1 MASRV
6 THPCFRFL
14 MVPRYRIRSPFPNP
28 TSLTLAPP
36 CAPWHIDTMNI
47 SWTDLFQR
55 TSLPGVGGLLE
66 MFVLAVLFYYAIL
79 FFRGTRGAQVL
90 LGFVT
95 AIVAMLVLTRMFN
108 LDTLNWLL
116 QRLSVCVVIAFVV
129 IFQPEI
135 RRALAELGKQHVFA
149 TTQRE
154 RGLLDEIV
162 QAISRLAADKIG
174 ALIAI
179 EREIGTRAVQE
190 TGTRLD
196 SAVSAELLA
205 TIFFPH
211 TPLHDGGVI
220 IVDNRIC
227 AAACVFPLSG
237 RDIGK
242 LGTRHRA
249 AVGLSEE
256 TDALVIVVSEE
267 TGAISLAYK
276 GRLIR
281 GLDEARL
288 RRILSS
294 VLLRDA
300 KTQGRWQ
307 RFRHN
312 LDLSAAGLSRNEE
325 TMEREFDVPP
335 KNP

>member
-1 MASRV
+1 
-6 THPCFRFL
+6 
-14 MVPRYRIRSPFPNP
+14 
-28 TSLTLAPP
+28 
-36 CAPWHIDTMNI
+36 MNNA
-47 SWTDLFQR
+47 WTDFFR
-55 TSLPGVGGLLE
+55 SAPLPAVGGLLE
-66 MFVLAVLFYYAIL
+66 ILVLAVVFYYIIQFL
-79 FFRGTRGAQVL
+79 RGTRGAQVL

-95 AIVAMLVLTRMFN
+95 AVVVMLLLTRLFN

-116 QRLSVCVVIAFVV
+116 QQLSVYLVIAFLI

-149 TTQRE
+149 TTLRE
-154 RGLLDEIV
+154 RGVLDEIV
-162 QAISRLAADKIG
+162 QAVSRLAADKIG

-190 TGTRLD
+190 TGTRMD
-196 SAVSAELLA
+196 SVVTAELLA

-220 IVDNRIC
+220 IEGDRIR
-227 AAACVFPLSG
+227 AAACVFPLSS

-242 LGTRHRA
+242 IGTRHRA
-249 AVGLSEE
+249 AVGISEE
-256 TDALVIVVSEE
+256 TDAVVVVVSDE

-294 VLLRDA
+294 VLLRAA
-300 KTQGRWQ
+300 KQKSRWQ
-307 RFRHN
+307 RLGQS
-312 LDLSAAGLSRNEE
+312 LDLTPEGVARTEE
-325 TMEREFDVPP
+325 LMEREFEEPA
-335 KNP
+335 KNH

>member
-1 MASRV
+1 
-6 THPCFRFL
+6 
-14 MVPRYRIRSPFPNP
+14 
-28 TSLTLAPP
+28 
-36 CAPWHIDTMNI
+36 MN
-47 SWTDLFQR
+47 SAWLDFAWPVHW
-55 TSLPGVGGLLE
+55 PGWGGLLE
-66 MFVLAVLFYYAIL
+66 ILVLAVLFYYAIQ

-95 AIVAMLVLTRMFN
+95 ALVAMLVLTRIFS

-116 QRLSVCVVIAFVV
+116 QRLSVYLVIAFVV

-149 TTQRE
+149 TSLRE

-162 QAISRLAADKIG
+162 QAVSRLAGDKIG

-179 EREIGTRAVQE
+179 EREIGTGAIQE

-196 SAVSAELLA
+196 SAVTAELLA

-211 TPLHDGGVI
+211 TPLHDGGVVI
-220 IVDNRIC
+220 AGDRIRT
-227 AAACVFPLSG
+227 AGCVFPLSA

-242 LGTRHRA
+242 TGTRHRA

-256 TDALVIVVSEE
+256 TDALVVVVSEE

-276 GRLIR
+276 GRLSR
-281 GLDEARL
+281 GLDEERL
-288 RRILSS
+288 RRILST
-294 VLLRDA
+294 VLLRGA

-307 RFRHN
+307 RLRQN
-312 LDLSAAGLSRNEE
+312 LDLSTEGIARTEE
-325 TMEREFDVPP
+325 MMEREFEDPP
-335 KNP
+335 KNS

>member
-1 MASRV
+1 M
-6 THPCFRFL
+6 
-14 MVPRYRIRSPFPNP
+14 NP
-28 TSLTLAPP
+28 A
-36 CAPWHIDTMNI
+36 
-47 SWTDLFQR
+47 WTDIFRQIPN
-55 TSLPGVGGLLE
+55 PGVGGLLE
-66 MFVLAVLFYYAIL
+66 MLVLAVLFYYAIL

-90 LGFVT
+90 LGFAT
-95 AIVAMLVLTRMFN
+95 AMIAMLVLTRIFR

-116 QRLSVCVVIAFVV
+116 QQFSVYLVVAFLV

-135 RRALAELGKQHVFA
+135 RRALAELGKQRVFA
-149 TTQRE
+149 TSLRE
-154 RGLLDEIV
+154 RGILDEIV
-162 QAISRLAADKIG
+162 EAVSRLAADKIG

-190 TGTRLD
+190 TGTRVD
-196 SAVSAELLA
+196 SLVNAELLA

-211 TPLHDGGVI
+211 TPLHDGGVVI
-220 IVDNRIC
+220 EGDRVR

-256 TDALVIVVSEE
+256 TDALVVVVSEE

-300 KTQGRWQ
+300 KTQNRWQ
-307 RFRHN
+307 RLRHN
-312 LDLSAAGLSRNEE
+312 LDLTPAALARTEDL
-325 TMEREFDVPP
+325 MEREFEDPP
-335 KNP
+335 KNA

>member
-1 MASRV
+1 
-6 THPCFRFL
+6 
-14 MVPRYRIRSPFPNP
+14 
-28 TSLTLAPP
+28 
-36 CAPWHIDTMNI
+36 MNNA
-47 SWTDLFQR
+47 WTDFFR
-55 TSLPGVGGLLE
+55 SAPLPAVGGLLE
-66 MFVLAVLFYYAIL
+66 ILVLAVVFYYIIQFL
-79 FFRGTRGAQVL
+79 RGTRGAQVL

-95 AIVAMLVLTRMFN
+95 AVVVMLLLTRLFN

-116 QRLSVCVVIAFVV
+116 QQLSVYLVIAFLI

-149 TTQRE
+149 TTLRE
-154 RGLLDEIV
+154 RGVLDEIV
-162 QAISRLAADKIG
+162 QAVSRLAADKIG

-190 TGTRLD
+190 TSTRMD
-196 SAVSAELLA
+196 SVVTAELLA

-220 IVDNRIC
+220 IEGDRIR
-227 AAACVFPLSG
+227 AAACVFPLSS

-242 LGTRHRA
+242 IGTRHRA
-249 AVGLSEE
+249 AVGISEE
-256 TDALVIVVSEE
+256 TDAVVVVVSEE

-294 VLLRDA
+294 VLLRAA
-300 KTQGRWQ
+300 KQKSRWQ
-307 RFRHN
+307 RLGQS
-312 LDLSAAGLSRNEE
+312 LDLTPEGVARTEE
-325 TMEREFDVPP
+325 LMEREFEEPA
-335 KNP
+335 KNH

>member
-1 MASRV
+1 
-6 THPCFRFL
+6 
-14 MVPRYRIRSPFPNP
+14 
-28 TSLTLAPP
+28 
-36 CAPWHIDTMNI
+36 MN
-47 SWTDLFQR
+47 STWTDLLQQIH
-55 TSLPGVGGLLE
+55 LPGPGGLLE
-66 MFVLAVLFYYAIL
+66 ILVLSVLFFYAIL

-95 AIVAMLVLTRMFN
+95 AVVAMLVLTRIFN
-108 LDTLNWLL
+108 LDNLNWLL
-116 QRLSVCVVIAFVV
+116 QRLSVYLVIAFVV

-149 TTQRE
+149 TSMRE

-174 ALIAI
+174 ALVAI
-179 EREIGTRAVQE
+179 EREIGTRAIQE

-196 SAVSAELLA
+196 SIVTAELLA
-205 TIFFPH
+205 TIFFPN

-220 IVDNRIC
+220 IEGDRIR
-227 AAACVFPLSG
+227 AAACIFPLS
-237 RDIGK
+237 RLDIGK

-256 TDALVIVVSEE
+256 SDALVIVVSEQ

-276 GRLIR
+276 GRLSR

-294 VLLRDA
+294 VLLRDV
-300 KTQGRWQ
+300 KTQSRWQ
-307 RFRHN
+307 RLRQN
-312 LDLSAAGLSRNEE
+312 LDLSTEGIARTEE
-325 TMEREFDVPP
+325 LMEREFEDPP
-335 KNP
+335 KNT

>member
-1 MASRV
+1 
-6 THPCFRFL
+6 
-14 MVPRYRIRSPFPNP
+14 
-28 TSLTLAPP
+28 
-36 CAPWHIDTMNI
+36 MNNA
-47 SWTDLFQR
+47 WTDFFR
-55 TSLPGVGGLLE
+55 SAPLPAVGGLLE
-66 MFVLAVLFYYAIL
+66 ILVLAVVFYYIIQFL
-79 FFRGTRGAQVL
+79 RGTRGAQVL

-95 AIVAMLVLTRMFN
+95 AVVVMLLLTRLFN

-116 QRLSVCVVIAFVV
+116 QQLSVYLVIAFLI

-149 TTQRE
+149 TTLRE
-154 RGLLDEIV
+154 RGVLDEIV
-162 QAISRLAADKIG
+162 QAVSRLAADKIG

-190 TGTRLD
+190 TGTRMD
-196 SAVSAELLA
+196 SVVTAELLA

-211 TPLHDGGVI
+211 PPLHDGGVI
-220 IVDNRIC
+220 IEGDRIR
-227 AAACVFPLSG
+227 AAACVFPLSS

-242 LGTRHRA
+242 IGTRHRA
-249 AVGLSEE
+249 AVGISEE
-256 TDALVIVVSEE
+256 TDAVVVVVSEE

-294 VLLRDA
+294 VLLRAA
-300 KTQGRWQ
+300 KQKSRWQ
-307 RFRHN
+307 RLGQS
-312 LDLSAAGLSRNEE
+312 LDLTPEGVARTEE
-325 TMEREFDVPP
+325 LMEREFEDPA
-335 KNP
+335 KNH

>member
-1 MASRV
+1 M
-6 THPCFRFL
+6 PGFR
-14 MVPRYRIRSPFPNP
+14 
-28 TSLTLAPP
+28 
-36 CAPWHIDTMNI
+36 
-47 SWTDLFQR
+47 
-55 TSLPGVGGLLE
+55 GLLE
-66 MFVLAVLFYYAIL
+66 MLVLSVVFFYAIL

-95 AIVAMLVLTRMFN
+95 AVVAMLVLTRFLS

-116 QRLSVCVVIAFVV
+116 QRLSVYLVIAFVV

-149 TTQRE
+149 TSMRE
-154 RGLLDEIV
+154 RGVIDEIL
-162 QAISRLAADKIG
+162 QAVSRLAADKIG
-174 ALIAI
+174 ALVAI
-179 EREIGTRAVQE
+179 EREIGTRAIQE

-196 SAVSAELLA
+196 AVVTAELLA

-211 TPLHDGGVI
+211 TPLHDGGV
-220 IVDNRIC
+220 VVEGNRIR
-227 AAACVFPLSG
+227 AAGCVFPLSG
-237 RDIGK
+237 RDIGR

-249 AVGLSEE
+249 AVGLSDE
-256 TDALVIVVSEE
+256 TDALVVVVSEE

-294 VLLRDA
+294 VLLRSA
-300 KTQGRWQ
+300 KTQSRWQ
-307 RFRHN
+307 RLRQN
-312 LDLSAAGLSRNEE
+312 LDLSPEALARSEAS
-325 TMEREFDVPP
+325 MEREFEDPP
-335 KNP
+335 QNS

>member
-1 MASRV
+1 
-6 THPCFRFL
+6 
-14 MVPRYRIRSPFPNP
+14 
-28 TSLTLAPP
+28 
-36 CAPWHIDTMNI
+36 MNNA
-47 SWTDLFQR
+47 WTDFFR
-55 TSLPGVGGLLE
+55 SAPLPAAGGLLE
-66 MFVLAVLFYYAIL
+66 ILVLSVVFYYIIQFL
-79 FFRGTRGAQVL
+79 RGTRGAQVL

-95 AIVAMLVLTRMFN
+95 AVVVMLLLTRLFN

-116 QRLSVCVVIAFVV
+116 QQLSVYLVIAFLI

-149 TTQRE
+149 TTLRE
-154 RGLLDEIV
+154 RGVLDEIV
-162 QAISRLAADKIG
+162 QAVSRLAADKIG

-190 TGTRLD
+190 TGTRMD
-196 SAVSAELLA
+196 SVVTAELLA

-220 IVDNRIC
+220 IEGDRIR
-227 AAACVFPLSG
+227 AAACVFPLSS

-242 LGTRHRA
+242 IGTRHRA
-249 AVGLSEE
+249 AVGISEE
-256 TDALVIVVSEE
+256 TDAVVVVVSEE

-294 VLLRDA
+294 VLLRAA
-300 KTQGRWQ
+300 KQKSRWQ
-307 RFRHN
+307 RLGQS
-312 LDLSAAGLSRNEE
+312 LDLTPEGVARTEE
-325 TMEREFDVPP
+325 LMEREFEEPA
-335 KNP
+335 KNH

>member
-1 MASRV
+1 MP
-6 THPCFRFL
+6 HILPHFFRFAQAAGA
-14 MVPRYRIRSPFPNP
+14 
-28 TSLTLAPP
+28 LTLAP
-36 CAPWHIDTMNI
+36 ARAAWQIVSMDST
-47 SWTDLFQR
+47 WTDFFRQIP
-55 TSLPGVGGLLE
+55 LPGVGGLLE
-66 MFVLAVLFYYAIL
+66 MLVLAVLFYYAIL

-95 AIVAMLVLTRMFN
+95 AVVAMLVLTRFFN

-116 QRLSVCVVIAFVV
+116 QRLSVYLVIAFVV

-149 TTQRE
+149 TTLRE
-154 RGLLDEIV
+154 RGVLDEIM
-162 QAISRLAADKIG
+162 QAVARLAADKIG

-179 EREIGTRAVQE
+179 ERETGTRAIQE

-196 SAVSAELLA
+196 STVTAELLA

-220 IVDNRIC
+220 IEGDRIR

-242 LGTRHRA
+242 SGTRHRA

-256 TDALVIVVSEE
+256 SDALVIVVSEE

-281 GLDEARL
+281 GLDETRL

-307 RFRHN
+307 RIRQN
-312 LDLSAAGLSRNEE
+312 LDLSAEGLARTEE
-325 TMEREFDVPP
+325 MMEREFEDPP
-335 KNP
+335 KNT

>member
-1 MASRV
+1 MNSPWLE
-6 THPCFRFL
+6 HLQRF
-14 MVPRYRIRSPFPNP
+14 P
-28 TSLTLAPP
+28 
-36 CAPWHIDTMNI
+36 
-47 SWTDLFQR
+47 
-55 TSLPGVGGLLE
+55 LPGLGGLLE
-66 MFVLAVLFYYAIL
+66 ILVLSFLFYYAIL

-95 AIVAMLVLTRMFN
+95 AVVVMLVLTRLFN

-116 QRLSVCVVIAFVV
+116 QRLSVYLVIAFLV

-149 TTQRE
+149 ATQRE
-154 RGLLDEIV
+154 RGVLDEIV
-162 QAISRLAADKIG
+162 QAVSRLAADKIG
-174 ALIAI
+174 ALIAL

-196 SAVSAELLA
+196 STVTAELLA

-220 IVDNRIC
+220 IEGDRIR
-227 AAACVFPLSG
+227 AAGCIFPLSG

-242 LGTRHRA
+242 IGTRHRA
-249 AVGLSEE
+249 AVGISEE
-256 TDALVIVVSEE
+256 TDAVVITVSEE

-281 GLDEARL
+281 GLDEGRL

-294 VLLRDA
+294 VLLRSA
-300 KTQGRWQ
+300 KTQNRWQ
-307 RFRHN
+307 RLREN
-312 LDLSAAGLSRNEE
+312 LDLSPEGLARTEE
-325 TMEREFDVPP
+325 MMEREFEGSQ
-335 KNP
+335 KNS

>member
-1 MASRV
+1 
-6 THPCFRFL
+6 
-14 MVPRYRIRSPFPNP
+14 
-28 TSLTLAPP
+28 
-36 CAPWHIDTMNI
+36 MN
-47 SWTDLFQR
+47 SAWTDFFR
-55 TSLPGVGGLLE
+55 RIPLPNVGGVLE
-66 MFVLAVLFYYAIL
+66 ILVLAVLFYYAIL

-95 AIVAMLVLTRMFN
+95 AIVAMLVLTRIFN

-116 QRLSVCVVIAFVV
+116 QHLSVYLVVAFLV

-149 TTQRE
+149 TSE
-154 RGLLDEIV
+154 RGRGLIDEIV
-162 QAISRLAADKIG
+162 KAVATLAADKIG

-196 SAVSAELLA
+196 SLVTADLLA
-205 TIFFPH
+205 TIFYPR
-211 TPLHDGGVI
+211 TALHDGGVI
-220 IVDNRIC
+220 IEGDRVR
-227 AAACVFPLSG
+227 AAGCVFPLSG
-237 RDIGK
+237 HDIGK
-242 LGTRHRA
+242 TGTRHRA

-256 TDALVIVVSEE
+256 SDALVVVVSEE

-281 GLDEARL
+281 GLDETRL
-288 RRILSS
+288 HRILSA
-294 VLLRDA
+294 VLLRGS
-300 KTQGRWQ
+300 QFRGRWQ
-307 RFRHN
+307 RLRN
-312 LDLSAAGLSRNEE
+312 QLDLSAESLARTEE
-325 TMEREFDVPP
+325 LMEREFEDPP

>member
-1 MASRV
+1 MNS
-6 THPCFRFL
+6 TWMDL
-14 MVPRYRIRSPFPNP
+14 YRQIPK
-28 TSLTLAPP
+28 
-36 CAPWHIDTMNI
+36 
-47 SWTDLFQR
+47 
-55 TSLPGVGGLLE
+55 PGVGGVLE
-66 MFVLAVLFYYAIL
+66 MLVLAVLFYYAIL

-95 AIVAMLVLTRMFN
+95 AVVAMLVLTRIFN

-116 QRLSVCVVIAFVV
+116 QRLSVYLVIAFVV

-149 TTQRE
+149 TTMRE
-154 RGLLDEIV
+154 RGVLDEIV
-162 QAISRLAADKIG
+162 QAISRLAANKIG

-196 SAVSAELLA
+196 SIVTAELLA

-220 IVDNRIC
+220 IEGDRVR
-227 AAACVFPLSG
+227 AAGCVFPLSG

-242 LGTRHRA
+242 TGTRHRA
-249 AVGLSEE
+249 AVGLSEDS
-256 TDALVIVVSEE
+256 DALVIVVSEE

-281 GLDEARL
+281 GLDEERL

-294 VLLRDA
+294 VLLRGA
-300 KTQGRWQ
+300 KTQSRWHRIRQ
-307 RFRHN
+307 N
-312 LDLSAAGLSRNEE
+312 LDLSAEGLARTEDM
-325 TMEREFDVPP
+325 MEREFEDPP
-335 KNP
+335 KNS

>member
-1 MASRV
+1 M
-6 THPCFRFL
+6 
-14 MVPRYRIRSPFPNP
+14 N
-28 TSLTLAPP
+28 SL
-36 CAPWHIDTMNI
+36 
-47 SWTDLFQR
+47 WTDFFRQIPR
-55 TSLPGVGGLLE
+55 PGVGGLLE
-66 MFVLAVLFYYAIL
+66 ILVLGVLFYYSIL

-90 LGFVT
+90 LGFIT
-95 AIVAMLVLTRMFN
+95 AVVAMLVLTRIFN

-116 QRLSVCVVIAFVV
+116 QQLSVYLVVAFLV

-149 TTQRE
+149 STERE

-162 QAISRLAADKIG
+162 QAVSRLAADKIG

-196 SAVSAELLA
+196 SAVSAELLTTLFYPRTA
-205 TIFFPH
+205 
-211 TPLHDGGVI
+211 LHDGGVI
-220 IVDNRIC
+220 IEGDRIR
-227 AAACVFPLSG
+227 AAGCVFPLSG

-242 LGTRHRA
+242 TGTRHRA

-256 TDALVIVVSEE
+256 SDALVVVVSEE

-281 GLDEARL
+281 GLDEERL

-294 VLLRDA
+294 VLLRGV
-300 KTQGRWQ
+300 KTQSRWQ
-307 RFRHN
+307 RFRQH
-312 LDLSAAGLSRNEE
+312 LDLSAEGLARTEE
-325 TMEREFDVPP
+325 LMEREFEDPP

>member
-1 MASRV
+1 
-6 THPCFRFL
+6 
-14 MVPRYRIRSPFPNP
+14 
-28 TSLTLAPP
+28 
-36 CAPWHIDTMNI
+36 MNTA
-47 SWTDLFQR
+47 WTDIFRQIPN
-55 TSLPGVGGLLE
+55 PGVGGLLE
-66 MFVLAVLFYYAIL
+66 MLVLAVLFYYAIL

-95 AIVAMLVLTRMFN
+95 AMIAMLILTRIFH

-116 QRLSVCVVIAFVV
+116 QQFSVYLVVAFLI

-149 TTQRE
+149 STLRE
-154 RGLLDEIV
+154 RGILDEV
-162 QAISRLAADKIG
+162 VEAVSRLAADKIG

-190 TGTRLD
+190 TGTRVD
-196 SAVSAELLA
+196 SLVNAELLA

-211 TPLHDGGVI
+211 TPLHDGGVVI
-220 IVDNRIC
+220 EGDRVR

-256 TDALVIVVSEE
+256 SDALVIVVSEE

-300 KTQGRWQ
+300 KTQSRWRRLRQ
-307 RFRHN
+307 N
-312 LDLSAAGLSRNEE
+312 LDLSPAALARTEDLV
-325 TMEREFDVPP
+325 EREFEDPP
-335 KNP
+335 KNA